1 MNQRAKT
8 AMAAALA
15 CVTLVTSAVAEESP
29 YRKSLTERSKKEGF
43 GRAEAKTLSVVVTS
57 DRGKTA
63 ERLRKEASSGTL
75 GKLLALSFDKPSQ
88 NGKKTVS
95 FVAEQGYLQVYA
107 DGSRFRLRGDLGKV
121 KPTEANGGKERIEI
135 HRLEKIARDYVQG
148 PLKEFIGLQDA
159 EALTFLGSR
168 YFRQGGGSVAGDKGK
183 EYLVANIAIL
193 GREIHGIPV
202 VGSGSKI
209 AVWLTPEAEVVGVD
223 VDWPQYERGEKAQPL
238 LSVEELRRRIAA
250 ASVPVE
256 DTEKVKVVRFECGYV
271 DLGATRRL
279 AGAPVQ
285 QGAPSL
291 IAALK
296 SMKWRVRSRA
306 RTSSPRRSRSILTS
320 AGRSLILSP
329 GMASRNRANPTRRQ
343 GLRCRS
349 PTRRRTSET
358 CFRARSDS
366 RIRQPPNA

>member
-193 GREIHGIPV
+193 GREIDGIPV

-238 LSVEELRRRIAA
+238 LSVEGLRRRIAA

-285 QGAPSL
+285 PGCAISYRGVEVDEMEGAFARQDFVPAAQQVYPDERWPLANFIARNGEPKPGQSYATPRSEVPQSDPSPDQRDL
-291 IAALK
+291 LPSK
-296 SMKWRVRSRA
+296 K
-306 RTSSPRRSRSILTS
+306 
-320 AGRSLILSP
+320 
-329 GMASRNRANPTRRQ
+329 
-343 GLRCRS
+343 
-349 PTRRRTSET
+349 
-358 CFRARSDS
+358 
-366 RIRQPPNA
+366 

>member
-193 GREIHGIPV
+193 GREIDGIPV
-202 VGSGSKI
+202 VEAGRRSLYGSPPRRKSWGSM
-209 AVWLTPEAEVVGVD
+209 LTGRNTSG
-223 VDWPQYERGEKAQPL
+223 ERRLNPCSPSK
-238 LSVEELRRRIAA
+238 SFVA
-250 ASVPVE
+250 AS
-256 DTEKVKVVRFECGYV
+256 
-271 DLGATRRL
+271 RL
-279 AGAPVQ
+279 H
-285 QGAPSL
+285 
-291 IAALK
+291 
-296 SMKWRVRSRA
+296 
-306 RTSSPRRSRSILTS
+306 
-320 AGRSLILSP
+320 
-329 GMASRNRANPTRRQ
+329 
-343 GLRCRS
+343 RCRS
-349 PTRRRTSET
+349 
-358 CFRARSDS
+358 
-366 RIRQPPNA
+366 RIPKK